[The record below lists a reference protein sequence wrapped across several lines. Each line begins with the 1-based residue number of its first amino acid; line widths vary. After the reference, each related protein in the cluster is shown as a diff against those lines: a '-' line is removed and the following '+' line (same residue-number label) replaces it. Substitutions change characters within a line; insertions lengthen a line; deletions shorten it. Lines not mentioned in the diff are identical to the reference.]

1 MATAASAA
9 AITATGI
16 SVVHTPSGLPPDTEY
31 VARTSGS
38 ILFVHGLQGH
48 PQKTWT
54 YRQPPDNQVKPLSP
68 WKKRLRWPRSEA
80 QSTTNQSGAV
90 KVADVFW
97 PRDLLPRQC
106 PNARI
111 LTFGYDSKVTK
122 GYTPAGKG
130 SIFSHAKD
138 LLYALD
144 RARVPGRR
152 LVFVAHSLG
161 GIIVKEI
168 TKSSVAGKVLR
179 RSELS
184 EENGIRDIL
193 DCSAA
198 VIFLGTPHR
207 GSPGLAST
215 ADTVRMV
222 AQAILRVDAN
232 AAVLRSLG
240 VDSPEL
246 EICHQSFM
254 TQWRTRG
261 IRVKTFQEAEA
272 MHGVNFGL
280 MNDKIV
286 PDSSSS
292 LGNPLEHAE
301 SIQANHM
308 GMTKFRGYDDPG
320 YQKVGLELSRLVSS
334 NSACINALSYTDR
347 QSRENA
353 IKPPL
358 KDTGSWLLSVGLYVD
373 WVHRNNV
380 DETGGLLWLK
390 GKPGSGKST
399 LMKEASRRAK
409 GVCHPPPLIATF
421 YFNARGSPLER
432 SPMGLFRSLIL
443 QLFMQNDNFQEHV
456 VTHYRNATN
465 RGSMKWNLEVTDLQD
480 LLISGIQEQQKQQR
494 IMIFVD
500 ALDECDEESVRAI
513 TRYFRTLADSVYA
526 VGKSLNILLSS
537 RHYPTITLARCP
549 EIFVERGNSGDIA
562 RYLDKNLSYGIA
574 RQEHMLER
582 LRSSLLQRSS
592 GIFLWIVLVVRIVLK
607 DLDDGKT
614 AEEIEETLAS
624 VPDDLVELF
633 RNLLGTLTQ
642 KERGESLVLVQ
653 WVLLSPRTLHP
664 VDIRTIKLLGVETVQ
679 SLPEAMEKFKRPE
692 NVARDW
698 NADLDRVER
707 NVRTLSRG
715 LMEISGSKVQ
725 FIHESVRQ
733 FFFQDGPAVFEMP
746 YMIPLGHCMI
756 IRACLHGLCLLEQL
770 YWRRSSEVR
779 TFQWIVAYAEYFIQ
793 HHAIEARHDVELPNK
808 LPHILRSLVRVLRSK
823 AQLEDPTLLSN
834 TGAMILVK
842 EWKENLSLP
851 RPSSL
856 LPFDLRL
863 FSLSVSGA
871 TLCNNIIRSLR
882 LSSSPCQVSAIASV
896 PRLIASDTND
906 WDDEKLISSTV
917 VHHPQSHSDLEQ
929 GVSALSLL
937 PHLRSHDERRK
948 VAELKFLVQEG
959 SDINAVDSEGN
970 TGLHFAAWKGLADLT
985 LALIAQGA
993 RVESC
998 NSFGMTPLLLACLY
1012 GKHSLVDQLLRSGAN
1027 VQFKGNDDYT
1037 ALHLAAEASDAAMA
1051 QQLLS
1056 AEADVN
1062 AVDAFGRTPLHVAIF
1077 YGADLQLLNVLCAS
1091 GANLFAKDRASFTPL
1106 AITVTLEDMLLRYDP
1121 RQQGSGS
1128 STNFEKMMVSRVS
1141 HREGQGPAGGYLFA
1155 PPPPPPAV

>member
-1 MATAASAA
+1 MATAASVV
-9 AITATGI
+9 AITSTGI
-16 SVVHTPSGLPPDTEY
+16 SVVHNPSGLPPDTD
-31 VARTSGS
+31 

-54 YRQPPDNQVKPLSP
+54 YRQPPDNQDKPLPP
-68 WKKRLRWPRSEA
+68 WKKRLRWPRQEA
-80 QSTTNQSGAV
+80 QSTAHQSGAG
-90 KVADVFW
+90 KAADVFW

-122 GYTPAGKG
+122 GYTPVDKG
-130 SIFSHAKD
+130 SIFSHVED
-138 LLYALD
+138 LLYSLD
-144 RARVPGRR
+144 RVRVPGRR

-161 GIIVKEI
+161 GIIVKEC
-168 TKSSVAGKVLR
+168 AEKVLR

-184 EENGIRDIL
+184 EEDGLRDIL
-193 DCSAA
+193 ACTAA

-215 ADTVRMV
+215 ADTVRRV

-254 TQWRTRG
+254 AQWRKRG
-261 IRVKTFQEAEA
+261 IKVKTFQEAEA
-272 MHGVNFGL
+272 MHGLNFGL

-320 YQKVGLELSRLVSS
+320 YQKVGSELSRLVSS
-334 NSACINALSYTDR
+334 NSDDKTACINVLFFADR
-347 QSRENA
+347 NSRENA
-353 IKPPL
+353 IKPPMEN
-358 KDTGSWLLSVGLYVD
+358 TGSWLQNVGSYVD
-373 WVHRNNV
+373 WIHRSNI

-409 GVCHPPPLIATF
+409 EVCVPPPLIAAF

-456 VTHYRNATN
+456 VTYYRNATN
-465 RGSMKWNLEVTDLQD
+465 RGSREWNPKVTDLQD
-480 LLISGIQEQQKQQR
+480 LLAAGIQEQQKQQR

-500 ALDECDEESVRAI
+500 ALDECDEESIRSI

-526 VGKSLNILLSS
+526 VGKSLDILLSS
-537 RHYPTITLARCP
+537 RHYPTITIARCP

-562 RYLDKNLSYGIA
+562 RYLDKNLSYGIV

-642 KERGESLVLVQ
+642 KERGESLMLVQ
-653 WVLLSPRTLHP
+653 WVLLSPRALHP

-679 SLPEAMEKFKRPE
+679 SLPDAMEKFQRPE
-692 NVARDW
+692 NVARAW

-733 FFFQDGPAVFEMP
+733 FFFQDGPAVFELPFMV
-746 YMIPLGHCMI
+746 PLGHCMI
-756 IRACLHGLCLLEQL
+756 IRACLHGLCLFEQL
-770 YWRRSSEVR
+770 YSRESSEVR
-779 TFQWIVAYAEYFIQ
+779 TFQWIVAYAEYFIL

-808 LPHILRSLVRVLRSK
+808 LPHILRSLVRVLKSK
-823 AQLEDPTLLSN
+823 AQLQDPTLLSN
-834 TGAMILVK
+834 TGAMILLN
-842 EWKENLSLP
+842 EWKKTLSLP
-851 RPSSL
+851 
-856 LPFDLRL
+856 
-863 FSLSVSGA
+863 
-871 TLCNNIIRSLR
+871 
-882 LSSSPCQVSAIASV
+882 
-896 PRLIASDTND
+896 
-906 WDDEKLISSTV
+906 
-917 VHHPQSHSDLEQ
+917 
-929 GVSALSLL
+929 
-937 PHLRSHDERRK
+937 
-948 VAELKFLVQEG
+948 
-959 SDINAVDSEGN
+959 
-970 TGLHFAAWKGLADLT
+970 
-985 LALIAQGA
+985 
-993 RVESC
+993 
-998 NSFGMTPLLLACLY
+998 
-1012 GKHSLVDQLLRSGAN
+1012 
-1027 VQFKGNDDYT
+1027 
-1037 ALHLAAEASDAAMA
+1037 
-1051 QQLLS
+1051 
-1056 AEADVN
+1056 
-1062 AVDAFGRTPLHVAIF
+1062 
-1077 YGADLQLLNVLCAS
+1077 
-1091 GANLFAKDRASFTPL
+1091 
-1106 AITVTLEDMLLRYDP
+1106 
-1121 RQQGSGS
+1121 
-1128 STNFEKMMVSRVS
+1128 
-1141 HREGQGPAGGYLFA
+1141 
-1155 PPPPPPAV
+1155 